1 MLRRYRG
8 AYGLLKLHTVHRP
21 DDDDYTMIE
30 MDERNGR
37 MAGRQPTKAKA
48 FHSYEVS
55 TRRGGSLL
63 STS

>member
-30 MDERNGR
+30 MDEKKWTDGR
-37 MAGRQPTKAKA
+37 KTTNE
-48 FHSYEVS
+48 SES
-55 TRRGGSLL
+55 IS
-63 STS
+63 